1 MRKII
6 NQNMNKAIT
15 KSAIGAEKQ
24 ELKVFFIFLFLYV
37 CQCIWC
43 PKSFLATYLYSF
55 DFSEKYDF
63 KWQIHFDGNLL
74 LYDILVINLGQ

>member
-1 MRKII
+1 MTQIVETKAKIGA
-6 NQNMNKAIT
+6 NA
-15 KSAIGAEKQ
+15 AIGGKQ
-24 ELKVFFIFLFLYV
+24 VLKFFFIFLFLYV
-37 CQCIWC
+37 CQCIWY

-63 KWQIHFDGNLL
+63 KWQIQFDGNLL